1 MAETENAA
9 VGSDDP
15 LAKETEA
22 LEAGRRLFTGGC
34 DFQAGVAALEG
45 LPESDLPEV
54 AFAGRSNVGKSSLLN
69 ALTGRKA
76 LARTSKTPGRTR
88 QINLFR
94 LNEKLLLVDLPG
106 YGYARASKKDVQ
118 QWTELVELYLKGR
131 ATLKRVLLLVD
142 ARHGFKE
149 SDRNLLSL
157 LDVAGVSY
165 QIVLTK
171 VDKLAPRQ
179 LATRL
184 HETERE
190 TQTHGAAHPDIIVTS
205 STTGNGIP
213 QLRARLAKLVRAD
226 GFH

>member
-1 MAETENAA
+1 MAETKNAA

-22 LEAGRRLFTGGC
+22 LEAGRRLFTGVC

-45 LPESDLPEV
+45 LPESDLPEI

-88 QINLFR
+88 QINLFQ
-94 LNEKLLLVDLPG
+94 LNEKLLLVDFPG
-106 YGYARASKKDVQ
+106 YGYARASKQDVQ

-131 ATLKRVLLLVD
+131 TTLKRVLLLVD
-142 ARHGFKE
+142 ARHGLKE
-149 SDRNLLSL
+149 SDRNLSSL

-171 VDKLAPRQ
+171 VDKLEPQQ

-190 TQTHGAAHPDIIVTS
+190 TQTHGAAHPEIIVTS
-205 STTGNGIP
+205 AMTGSGIP
-213 QLRARLAKLVRAD
+213 QLRARLAMLVRAD
-226 GFH
+226 EFQ

>member
-1 MAETENAA
+1 MAETKNAA

-15 LAKETEA
+15 LAKKTEA
-22 LEAGRRLFTGGC
+22 LEAGRRLFTGVC

-45 LPESDLPEV
+45 LPESDLPEI

-106 YGYARASKKDVQ
+106 YGYARASKQDVQ

-131 ATLKRVLLLVD
+131 TTLKRVLLLVD
-142 ARHGFKE
+142 ARHGLKE
-149 SDRNLLSL
+149 SDRNLSSL

-171 VDKLAPRQ
+171 VDKLEPRQ

-190 TQTHGAAHPDIIVTS
+190 TQTHGAAHPEIIVTS
-205 STTGNGIP
+205 AMTGSGIP
-213 QLRARLAKLVRAD
+213 QLRARLAMLVRAD
-226 GFH
+226 EFQ

>member
-1 MAETENAA
+1 MTETKKTPIK
-9 VGSDDP
+9 SDDP
-15 LAKETEA
+15 LAKKAET
-22 LEAGRRLFTGGC
+22 LEAGRLLFTGSC

-45 LPESDLPEV
+45 LPESDLPEI

-106 YGYARASKKDVQ
+106 YGYARASKEDVQ
-118 QWTELVELYLKGR
+118 RWTELVELYLRGR
-131 ATLKRVLLLVD
+131 PTLKRVLLLIDV
-142 ARHGFKE
+142 RHGLKE
-149 SDRNLLSL
+149 LDRNLLSL
-157 LDVAGVSY
+157 LDVVGVSY

-171 VDKLAPRQ
+171 VDKLKPQQ

-190 TQTHGAAHPDIIVTS
+190 AQTHGAAHPEIIATS
-205 STTGNGIP
+205 ATTGNGIP
-213 QLRARLAKLVRAD
+213 QLRARLATLVRAD

>member
-1 MAETENAA
+1 MAETENAV
-9 VGSDDP
+9 VGGGDP
-15 LAKETEA
+15 LTKETEA
-22 LEAGRRLFTGGC
+22 LEAGRRLFTGVC

-45 LPESDLPEV
+45 LPGSDLPEI

-142 ARHGFKE
+142 ARHGLKE

-171 VDKLAPRQ
+171 VDKLEPRQ
-179 LATRL
+179 LTTRL
-184 HETERE
+184 HGTERE
-190 TQTHGAAHPDIIVTS
+190 TQTHGAAHPEIVVTS
-205 STTGNGIP
+205 AATGSGIP
-213 QLRARLAKLVRAD
+213 QLRARLAMLVRAD
-226 GFH
+226 EFQ